1 MKSKKVILVKAK
13 DPMIPKMLFSDLDY
27 DKYIIII
34 GNGSYEEMSLIISS
48 ENPDIVMIWDSDDA
62 VRISEYVRD
71 LECDGYKP
79 FFIVMTCYRNVY
91 RHLEKCLP
99 ENAYPILEP
108 VSTCFLKE
116 LIQKAADGEICFDSQ

>member
-1 MKSKKVILVKAK
+1 MKSKKVILVKSK
-13 DPMIPKMLFSDLDY
+13 DPMIPKMLFSDIDY

-34 GNGSYEEMSLIISS
+34 GNGSYEEMSLIVSS

-62 VRISEYVRD
+62 VRVSEYIRD

-91 RHLEKCLP
+91 RHLDKCLP

-108 VSTCFLKE
+108 VSTCFPKE
-116 LIQKAADGEICFDSQ
+116 LIQKAADGELCFDSQ